1 MCKNWDHRRSPQIK
15 DFMTGG
21 YIKSFQQFIERI

>member
-1 MCKNWDHRRSPQIK
+1 MCKNWDYGRSSQIK